1 MVRPS
6 DETRRTFLKLTSVA
20 LGTAGLS
27 GTVMSDAQRSAEQ
40 DWPTFQYDAG
50 NTGYNPVGGDPGS
63 GAWIAWSEQLC
74 DRRLFAP
81 TVVDGTAYVVD
92 TSGVLRAFDT
102 EARETRWTANVR
114 GLDYAP
120 TVVGDTVYVAGTDV
134 LALSTSDGSEQWR
147 FEVGVTESSP
157 ITTTDGTLFFKTSD
171 ANGQGVCWAVDA
183 ATGTERWRIRI
194 PSGKEGEI
202 PSAENVPPAVV
213 DGVAYF
219 VDKSDVY
226 AFEAETGTPQWQT
239 SVDGTINHAPTVADG
254 TVYVCGERVFALS
267 TDDGGT
273 EWETSVADS
282 ARLAQSPAIIG
293 DSVIITDGRE
303 ARAWSLHCENG
314 AEQWSFED
322 GGDSAGTPVVADGT
336 VYIPISGDDALV
348 AVDAAT
354 GEQRWRVPVRNL
366 GNSWLPA
373 AVGDDIYVTDREG
386 FLYVIRDSTELDWR
400 VDSTELDWRVDR
412 TGTLAVGE
420 NVYVSNDELVAL
432 NAETGEKQWMADG
445 GNAPATENE
454 LLYVADGGD
463 VVAYTAGGT
472 EQWRAGC
479 NGNIATK
486 PAVTDEAV
494 FVGGDGWVSAFDA
507 ETGVL
512 QWRYEGDCGALG
524 SVTRLTARENRAF
537 AVMEGRVLA
546 LESGGVRW
554 VAGENVCAITSG
566 DAVYTGTDENE
577 VVAYD
582 FDGNELWR
590 TTPENGDS
598 ISHLVAGETHDSVY
612 AVTTSVTSMG
622 TDSREWLTAFSAGEE
637 RWSFH
642 PKFLPFGSLCEPV
655 VADDTVY
662 VGASDRR
669 VYALSGADGSEIR
682 RFETGGE
689 VESVTVDSDDRV
701 YAASDA
707 VYAFR

>member
-6 DETRRTFLKLTSVA
+6 DETRRTFLKLTGVA

-27 GTVMSDAQRSAEQ
+27 GTVTSDAQSSAQQ

-63 GAWIAWSEQLC
+63 GAWIAWSEHVC

-92 TSGVLRAFDT
+92 TSGVLTAFDT
-102 EARETRWTANVR
+102 ETRETRWTANVR

-120 TVVGDTVYVAGTDV
+120 TVLGDTVYVAGTDI
-134 LALSTSDGSEQWR
+134 LALSTSNGSKRWR
-147 FEVGVTESSP
+147 FEIGVTESSP
-157 ITTTDGTLFFKTSD
+157 ITTADGTLFFKTSD
-171 ANGQGVCWAVDA
+171 ANGQGICWAIDA
-183 ATGTERWRIRI
+183 ETGTERWRIRI
-194 PSGKEGEI
+194 PSGKEGEV

-226 AFEAETGTPQWQT
+226 AFEAETGNPRWQT
-239 SVDGTINHAPTVADG
+239 SVDGAINHAPTVANG

-267 TDDGGT
+267 ADDGAT
-273 EWETSVADS
+273 DWETSVAES
-282 ARLAQSPAIIG
+282 ALLAQSPAILD

-314 AEQWSFED
+314 AKQWSFED
-322 GGDSAGTPVVADGT
+322 GGDSAGTPVIADGT

-348 AVDAAT
+348 AVDVAT
-354 GEQRWRVPVRNL
+354 GEQRWRVPIRNL

-386 FLYVIRDSTELDWR
+386 FLYAIRDSARLDWR
-400 VDSTELDWRVDR
+400 ADR

-420 NVYVSNDELVAL
+420 NVYLANDELVAFDS
-432 NAETGEKQWMADG
+432 ETGETRWTVDDG
-445 GNAPATENE
+445 SAPTAENE
-454 LLYVADGGD
+454 LLYVADGEN
-463 VVAYTAGGT
+463 VVAYTADGSQ
-472 EQWRAGC
+472 QWRAECDGE
-479 NGNIATK
+479 IATEL
-486 PAVTDEAV
+486 AVTDEAV
-494 FVGGDGWVSAFDA
+494 FVGGDGWIDAFDA
-507 ETGVL
+507 KTGAV
-512 QWRYEGDCGALG
+512 QWRYRGDCGNLG
-524 SVTRLTARENRAF
+524 SVTHVTARENRAF
-537 AVMEGRVLA
+537 AVMDGRVLA

-554 VAGENVCAITSG
+554 VAGENVCVIASG

-590 TTPENGDS
+590 VTPENGES
-598 ISHLVAGETHDSVY
+598 ISHLVTGEAHEDGVY
-612 AVTTSVTSMG
+612 AVTTSVTSIG
-622 TDSREWLTAFSAGEE
+622 TDSREWLTALHDGEE

-669 VYALSGADGSEIR
+669 VYALSAADGSELR

-689 VESVTVDSDDRV
+689 VRSVAVDADEAGDRV
-701 YAASDA
+701 YAASDF
-707 VYAFR
+707 VYAFE